1 MKEYIAEYI
10 VPVEKKGNDYMFDF
24 VNAKPLIRCKDC
36 KWYEFDV
43 SHRCGYTGLNG
54 YIAEDDFCSK
64 AEPKVKK

>member
-1 MKEYIAEYI
+1 MKEYICIES
-10 VPVEKKGNDYMFDF
+10 PNEVEDGML
-24 VNAKPLIRCKDC
+24 VREQELIRCRDC

-64 AEPKVKK
+64 AEPKDG